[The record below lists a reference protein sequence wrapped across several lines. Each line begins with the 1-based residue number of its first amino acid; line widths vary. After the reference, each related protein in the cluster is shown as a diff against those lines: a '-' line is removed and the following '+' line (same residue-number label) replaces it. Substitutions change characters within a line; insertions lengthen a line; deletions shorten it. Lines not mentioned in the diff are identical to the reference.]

1 MKGYFQAPSAPSR
14 LTLSTCTVDIDT
26 TPNSV
31 IVTVTGEVD
40 TADAD
45 RVGEV
50 LAGVAAKGRPIVRVD
65 LGGLTFADSSA
76 VKAIIIGARA
86 AEARGFAYELVN
98 PHGSIR
104 RLLGVTGLA
113 DALTIVDE
121 PEFQT
126 GLDPL

>member
-1 MKGYFQAPSAPSR
+1 MKGYFQAPSVPSR
-14 LTLSTCTVDIDT
+14 LTLSTCTVDIDA

-31 IVTVTGEVD
+31 TVTVIGEVD

-45 RVGEV
+45 QVGEV
-50 LAGVAAKGRPIVRVD
+50 LAGVAASGRPIVRVD

-86 AEARGFAYELVN
+86 AEARGVTYELVN
-98 PHGSIR
+98 PHGNVR

-113 DALTIVDE
+113 DVLTIVDA
-121 PEFQT
+121 PEFQA
-126 GLDPL
+126 GLNPR